1 MYYWEGQH
9 LFTIWPNGCVWVVPC
24 PKLQENIMKHAH
36 EELGHFGVCRI
47 YSLFQ
52 GQYWWKG
59 MQLQIAKF
67 VLGCMVCDW
76 VFASFNTP
84 TPLLHPY

>member
-1 MYYWEGQH
+1 MYHWEGQH

-24 PKLQENIMKHAH
+24 PELQEIITRHAH

-52 GQYWWKG
+52 GQYGWKG
-59 MQLQIAKF
+59 MQLEIQFKKKDAWCVIGF
-67 VLGCMVCDW
+67 MHHLI
-76 VFASFNTP
+76 
-84 TPLLHPY
+84 HPPFFYILY